1 MQQHVLGKQRLPVSG
16 NRYLRSSIILFVGF
30 IALLS
35 ALMFSVSLGATN
47 IKIETIWQALFHN
60 HSPSKETQIVMDIR
74 LPRAIAGAIVGAAF
88 AVAGAMMQG
97 VTRNPLADPSL
108 LGVNA
113 GAALAISIC
122 FAFYPGLSY
131 SYLIVISF
139 IGAAVGAGM
148 VYGLGALSRGGNSPV
163 KLILAGAAV
172 GALLVAIHEGIAIY
186 YRLSQDLLFWYAGG
200 ISGVK
205 WLQIELMLPWVGVG
219 LIGAVVLSRSI
230 TIMSLGDDVAIGL
243 GQRLIITKLASVLII
258 LLLAGSAVSAVGA
271 IGFVGLI
278 VPHVVRYMVG
288 QQYQWIIP
296 GCILFGGTLVVIA
309 DIGARMFNAP
319 YETPVGA
326 MISALGVPFFL
337 YLSRKSKGRTA

>member
-1 MQQHVLGKQRLPVSG
+1 MLGQQSLPVSR

-35 ALMFSVSLGATN
+35 ALMVSVCLGATN
-47 IKIETIWQALFHN
+47 IKIETIWQALFYN
-60 HSPSKETQIVMDIR
+60 HSMSRETQIVMDIR

-122 FAFYPGLSY
+122 FAFYPGLAY
-131 SYLIVISF
+131 SYLIFISF
-139 IGAAVGAGM
+139 VGAAVGVGL
-148 VYGLGALSRGGNSPV
+148 VYGLAALSRNGNSPV

-172 GALLVAIHEGIAIY
+172 SALLVAIQEGIAIY
-186 YRLSQDLLFWYAGG
+186 YRLNQDLLFWYAGG

-205 WLQIELMLPWVGVG
+205 WLQIELMMPWVVAG
-219 LIGAVVLSRSI
+219 LIGAVLLSRSI
-230 TIMSLGDDVAIGL
+230 TIISLGDDVAIGL
-243 GQRLIITKLASVLII
+243 GHRLIFTKVASILII
-258 LLLAGSAVSAVGA
+258 LLLAGSAVSAVGS
-271 IGFVGLI
+271 IGFVGII

-337 YLSRKSKGRTA
+337 YLSRRSKGRTG